1 MKKTLND
8 LAEFALSVNQKK
20 FQKLSSKKQHEI
32 IAAMAYFLIEMDG
45 YGTFLDRYEELHNWT
60 ELDRYIPP
68 LWLSHKES
76 LLAFYRFHNAFCPDP
91 VKPEGQA
98 DEAGNTLIW
107 KPSFDVH
114 VLLDQIR
121 SPYNAGS
128 VLRLIDNFGFNGLIH
143 SSPTLSFDH
152 PQLKKA
158 ARGCERWIPVIYEQ
172 NPVLYLKNADLPVV
186 GIEKTNDAITI
197 SDWEPP
203 AKCIIVS
210 GNEEYGISEAILD
223 CCTEIV
229 QIPMFGF
236 KKSMNVHH
244 ALSVVS
250 QKIVENN
257 QRAEFL
263 HDDVKKK
270 S

>member
-60 ELDRYIPP
+60 ELDRYMPP
-68 LWLSHKES
+68 VWLSHKEA

-91 VKPEGQA
+91 IKPVGSEKSA
-98 DEAGNTLIW
+98 DGDLIW
-107 KPSFDVH
+107 KPSFDVQII
-114 VLLDQIR
+114 LDQIR

-128 VLRLIDNFGFNGLIH
+128 VLRLIDNFGFRGLIH
-143 SSPTLSFDH
+143 SSPTLSFNH

-158 ARGCERWIPVIYEQ
+158 ARGCERWIPVTCE
-172 NPVLYLKNADLPVV
+172 NDPVSYLKNVDLPVI
-186 GIEKTNDAITI
+186 GIEKTDTAVKLSN
-197 SDWEPP
+197 WHPP
-203 AKCIIVS
+203 SACILIA
-210 GNEEYGISEAILD
+210 GNEEYGISEALLA
-223 CCTEIV
+223 CCTETV
-229 QIPMFGF
+229 QIEMFGF

-244 ALSVVS
+244 AISVVA
-250 QKIVENN
+250 QKFIEANTV
-257 QRAEFL
+257 L
-263 HDDVKKK
+263 
-270 S
+270 

>member
-8 LAEFALSVNQKK
+8 LAEFAISLSRKK

-32 IAAMAYFLIEMDG
+32 IAAMAYQLIEREG
-45 YGTFLDRYEELHNWT
+45 YGFFIGRYEELHSWVA
-60 ELDRYIPP
+60 LDRYTPTS
-68 LWLSHKES
+68 WLTPEEA
-76 LLAFYRFHNAFCPDP
+76 LLEFYRFHNAFCPDP
-91 VKPEGQA
+91 VKPVKSEKNA
-98 DEAGNTLIW
+98 DGDLIW

-172 NPVLYLKNADLPVV
+172 NPVLFLKNADRPVV
-186 GIEKTNDAITI
+186 GIEKTNHAITI

-203 AKCIIVS
+203 AKCIIVA

-250 QKIVENN
+250 QKIVETN

-263 HDDVKKK
+263 YDDV
-270 S
+270 